1 MIDQGIPAWTS
12 DTYGFSG
19 WCLLMLCQCMRL
31 FDAHVSSFWVW
42 NEHVMGKVGLQKA
55 RFEARLGVR
64 KRASVGDGWHVT
76 FAYISITYLVFCLSQ
91 GFSQGFTQGF
101 SQGFTQGFSRGPLAW
116 LQSRIR
122 SAREKCSSAKCRFS
136 ASCHVCKNVQQR
148 LFRLFG
154 ATCSFSAS
162 CHDRK
167 NVEQR
172 SFRFLVPNVVSV
184 QVVMTAKMLSRDQE
198 RT

>member
-1 MIDQGIPAWTS
+1 MFYD
-12 DTYGFSG
+12 F
-19 WCLLMLCQCMRL
+19 
-31 FDAHVSSFWVW
+31 F
-42 NEHVMGKVGLQKA
+42 
-55 RFEARLGVR
+55 
-64 KRASVGDGWHVT
+64 
-76 FAYISITYLVFCLSQ
+76 
-91 GFSQGFTQGF
+91 
-101 SQGFTQGFSRGPLAW
+101 
-116 LQSRIR
+116 
-122 SAREKCSSAKCRFS
+122 SARVREKSVYGPSREYDLLLCVSI
-136 ASCHVCKNVQQR
+136 
-148 LFRLFG
+148 FRLFG

>member
-1 MIDQGIPAWTS
+1 
-12 DTYGFSG
+12 
-19 WCLLMLCQCMRL
+19 
-31 FDAHVSSFWVW
+31 
-42 NEHVMGKVGLQKA
+42 MGKVGLQKA

-64 KRASVGDGWHVT
+64 KRASVGDGWRVT
-76 FAYISITYLVFCLSQ
+76 FAYISVTYWVFCFSQ
-91 GFSQGFTQGF
+91 GFSQGFPQGF
-101 SQGFTQGFSRGPLAW
+101 SQGFTLGFSRGPLAW

-136 ASCHVCKNVQQR
+136 ASFHVCKNLQQR